1 MSDKFPQTSR
11 NDISPEK
18 YSNPD
23 KNKGESF
30 NEAMN
35 APNNPTKNHRPE
47 SYNVTDD
54 YCSGNNSG
62 SDD

>member
-1 MSDKFPQTSR
+1 MAEFPQKSR
-11 NDISPEK
+11 DSLAPEK
-18 YSNPD
+18 YSNPKKD
-23 KNKGESF
+23 HGESF

-54 YCSGNNSG
+54 YTDGDNSC